1 MQTKILFS
9 IRVSHN
15 SHNMEGS
22 EATMKN
28 RKLTL
33 LLVTP
38 LILAGCMLF
47 GGCST
52 GDTAIVTI
60 NLGLNGEPHAAVHES
75 IIDKILSLFS
85 ARAMAFSFNRGMV
98 NAITLTV
105 TGTDMEQINVNIPP
119 TSDSF
124 TVEIPAGKQ
133 RSFTVRAFGLNPYG
147 GQDVVQLCEGKA
159 AADLNANES
168 VTLTINMVV
177 IFE

>member
-85 ARAMAFSFNRGMV
+85 ARAMAFSFNRMV

-119 TSDSF
+119 TSDSLQWKSLRANNVF
-124 TVEIPAGKQ
+124 YC
-133 RSFTVRAFGLNPYG
+133 RAFGLNPYG
-147 GQDVVQLCEGKA
+147 GK
-159 AADLNANES
+159 
-168 VTLTINMVV
+168 M
-177 IFE
+177 